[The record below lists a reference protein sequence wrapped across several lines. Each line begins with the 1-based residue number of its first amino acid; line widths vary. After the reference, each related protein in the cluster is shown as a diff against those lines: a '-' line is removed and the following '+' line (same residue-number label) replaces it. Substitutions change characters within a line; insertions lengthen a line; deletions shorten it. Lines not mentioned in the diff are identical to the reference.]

1 MASGDKQE
9 SGQIGVQ
16 GTETRGT
23 HSDSGTHSDRTIHL
37 DATGAAASHG
47 ASHLGN
53 LGFGFER
60 LGLVA
65 LGAGLRTVVALA
77 VFTLVALYGIGKL
90 KVDDSLSELF
100 RTNTKEFRQYEEIDK
115 RFPSNEYDV
124 LAVVEG
130 KELLGPKALGAFAK
144 AVIEL
149 QLADGVDGLI
159 SMLSARGKPDA
170 TGYAAPI
177 VPDDLPE
184 GEALADVIK
193 ALRTNDIVKGKFLSE
208 DGQLALIVLSLER
221 KALAA
226 MGATAVL
233 GSIRKTA
240 EESFKGSGLTVKFTG
255 APVMQLEIRN
265 AVERDRLVYN
275 GLGFLLGAAVAII
288 FFRRF
293 SLMLMAVVPP
303 MLAVIWS
310 LGILGWLGFKLNLF
324 LNVMTPLIMVMGFAD
339 SMQMTSAIRD
349 RLRHGDTPLQALKF
363 GVNVVGP
370 ACVLAHGTALLS
382 FLALTFSDSGL
393 IRTFGIAGALSVIV
407 SYIVV
412 IAALPVLGLFL
423 IKEDNGLSD
432 RTSSDGAMDKLG
444 QVVGSIVDRVV
455 KQPVFFTGL
464 GLTLFAVFGMA
475 YMSLKPKYRLADQV
489 PDREQALSATASLD
503 QKLTGGNPAHIMI
516 EWRDGRSMYD
526 PTVLHIIAKAH
537 EALETSAGVG
547 NVWSL
552 ESLRRWL
559 ADAGDASPET
569 IKKYV
574 GYLPEHLTRRFI
586 DAKQNAVLVTGR
598 LPDVDS
604 SLILPLVE
612 KVDKALEPL
621 RKANPAFEIAVT
633 GLPAIAA
640 RSSAGMIGQLKMSL
654 FAEVRFVSLLLGL
667 AFRSAAV
674 MGLSLLPGL
683 FPVVASGALLALFG
697 EGLEFASVVALV
709 VIFGLGIDSLIHFLN
724 RLRLEERPG
733 EDPAL
738 AIRRARVLVGPA
750 IILTTTVLV
759 LGLGVTVF
767 SDLPSLRLFG
777 RVCAVTLIASLVGDL
792 VFLPATIMLWQRWRS
807 TGKFTAA

>member
-1 MASGDKQE
+1 MASGDKQKIE
-9 SGQIGVQ
+9 AL
-16 GTETRGT
+16 TEPKMGPKLEP
-23 HSDSGTHSDRTIHL
+23 HSDRTIHL
-37 DATGAAASHG
+37 GAAG
-47 ASHLGN
+47 AGATPSEGTNSHLGN

-60 LGLVA
+60 LGLAA
-65 LGAGLRTVVALA
+65 LGHGLGTLLVLGLLTLIAL
-77 VFTLVALYGIGKL
+77 FGITKIR
-90 KVDDSLSELF
+90 VDDSLSELF
-100 RTNTKEFRQYEEIDK
+100 RTNTKEFRQYEAIDR
-115 RFPSNEYDV
+115 RFPSSEYDV

-130 KELLGPKALGAFAK
+130 KELLTPKALGAFAK

-149 QLADGVDGLI
+149 QLGDGVDGLI

-170 TGYAAPI
+170 SGYAAPI

-208 DGQLALIVLSLER
+208 DGQLALIVLSLDR
-221 KALAA
+221 KAVATV
-226 MGATAVL
+226 GASAVL
-233 GSIRKTA
+233 GGIRKTA
-240 EESFKGSGLTVKFTG
+240 EDAFRGSGLSVKFTG

-288 FFRRF
+288 FFRRI
-293 SLMLMAVVPP
+293 SLMLLAVVPP

-324 LNVMTPLIMVMGFAD
+324 LNVMTPLVMVMGFAD

-349 RLRHGDTPLQALKF
+349 RLRHGDTPLEALKF

-412 IAALPVLGLFL
+412 IVALPLLGLFL

-444 QVVGSIVDRVV
+444 LIVGRIVDRVV
-455 KQPVFFTGL
+455 RQPLFFTGV
-464 GLTLFAVFGMA
+464 GLTLFAIFGLT
-475 YMSLKPKYRLADQV
+475 YMSLKPRYRLADQV

-503 QKLTGGNPAHIMI
+503 KKLTGGNPAHIMI
-516 EWRDGRSMYD
+516 EWKDGRSMYD
-526 PTVLHIIAKAH
+526 PTVLNIIAKAH
-537 EALETSAGVG
+537 DALETQAGVG

-569 IKKYV
+569 VKKYV

-586 DAKQNAVLVTGR
+586 DSTQKAVLVTGR

-604 SLILPLVE
+604 SQILPLVE
-612 KVDKALEPL
+612 KVDRALESL
-621 RKANPAFEIAVT
+621 RQANPAFEIAVT

-640 RSSAGMIGQLKMSL
+640 RSSAGMIGQLKTSL
-654 FAEVRFVSLLLGL
+654 FAEVLFVSLLLGL

-750 IILTTTVLV
+750 IILTTAVLV

-777 RVCAVTLIASLVGDL
+777 RVCAVTLMASLVGDL

-807 TGKFTAA
+807 TGKLTA